1 MDSEKL
7 LFYEALLQQLQDDG
21 LDDAITCIK
30 EKLKIEPNVLLR
42 KNHLFELFRNTAY
55 LSTRVVSG
63 VESKYPDEID
73 HNYQSRLLTILN
85 EAHTGEPT
93 DPLLKV
99 PCRCIAESNDGTILA
114 TGGQGGALHII
125 PTVDGNQDTVRRK
138 PNWQLTTRLNG
149 HHQDIEALDFHPRRN
164 IIASGGVGHN
174 IIIHDINTS
183 NGFVHSVTDIHFM
196 YVGTDSS
203 IIRLFDITTRSCF
216 TSNRT
221 RIQHQGGGINDCDVI
236 RSGGLLFTAGED
248 GSVLVWDGKSL
259 DVLHAFESVHGGT
272 SVLSVNCD
280 KSGMYIV
287 SSGKDGSTKVMDI
300 RMMREI
306 ASVSNLGRGELVRTR
321 SGFMLNNRYIAT
333 FTMRY
338 TGRRPTNEVQ
348 IHCVDTGAQEADIT
362 SIVGRSSIMGMYAS
376 KHDLALYLLLE
387 DATCKVVNIFDPSA

>member
-1 MDSEKL
+1 M
-7 LFYEALLQQLQDDG
+7 
-21 LDDAITCIK
+21 
-30 EKLKIEPNVLLR
+30 
-42 KNHLFELFRNTAY
+42 
-55 LSTRVVSG
+55 
-63 VESKYPDEID
+63 
-73 HNYQSRLLTILN
+73 
-85 EAHTGEPT
+85 
-93 DPLLKV
+93 
-99 PCRCIAESNDGTILA
+99 
-114 TGGQGGALHII
+114 
-125 PTVDGNQDTVRRK
+125 K
-138 PNWQLTTRLNG
+138 P
-149 HHQDIEALDFHPRRN
+149 IDFHPRRN

-183 NGFVHSVTDIHFM
+183 NGFVHSVTDIQRLSTSSNIRCLRFHPCGDFM